1 MHPEIL
7 RQIAAQ
13 QIGDQRARAHRDRV
27 GRTLARAL
35 RGHRGTA
42 GSDGYVAPAVPDY
55 VDGSFRVADQAEEGV
70 SPVPAARTAA

>member
-13 QIGDQRARAHRDRV
+13 QIGDQRALAHRNRV
-27 GRTLARAL
+27 ARTLAKAM
-35 RGHRGTA
+35 RGHRGTVE
-42 GSDGYVAPAVPDY
+42 SDGYVAPAVPDY
-55 VDGSFRVADQAEEGV
+55 VDGSFRAADQAEEAV